1 MQIHDAGGST
11 QAAFLNQRVEL
22 MHKLFAKI
30 TIMEKHPNEW
40 KPNSFSIVL
49 LVLFNILFKTY
60 EQLVET
66 HFLCISCLYWVNEL
80 RFILCLVTENVMTP
94 ANMQQTEL

>member
-30 TIMEKHPNEW
+30 TIMEQHPNE
-40 KPNSFSIVL
+40 
-49 LVLFNILFKTY
+49 
-60 EQLVET
+60 
-66 HFLCISCLYWVNEL
+66 
-80 RFILCLVTENVMTP
+80 
-94 ANMQQTEL
+94 